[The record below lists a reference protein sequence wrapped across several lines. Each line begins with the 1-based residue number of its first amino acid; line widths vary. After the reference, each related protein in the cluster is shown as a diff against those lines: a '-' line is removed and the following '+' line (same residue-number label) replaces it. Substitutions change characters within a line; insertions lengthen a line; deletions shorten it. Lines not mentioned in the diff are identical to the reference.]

1 MPELVP
7 ENQHPLNQ
15 RAKALLKEVKADRE
29 PSGLYVYQLLQ
40 WSLDH
45 DRHGLEEKF
54 RDQLSQAV
62 FTLYGADPNVGMHV
76 LLKPP
81 GEPKSE
87 MVSLPDN
94 ALDNLNPEEATQELF
109 AALHSQLQAR
119 NPNYN
124 P

>member
-15 RAKALLKEVKADRE
+15 RAKALLKEVKAKRE
-29 PSGLYVYQLLQ
+29 LNGLYVYQLLQ

-45 DRHGLEEKF
+45 DRHGLEERF

-62 FTLYGADPNVGMHV
+62 FTLYGADPEVGMHI

-81 GEPKSE
+81 GEPRPN
-87 MVSLPDN
+87 MVIEVNGFGRWCP
-94 ALDNLNPEEATQELF
+94 F
-109 AALHSQLQAR
+109 AAPLTGSGAGSGGR
-119 NPNYN
+119 AP
-124 P
+124 